1 MPLRLFRFSFGPHV
15 SLTVFRDGHFRTY
28 PFANRRGTGKPQGV
42 YMSLRLGIALTN
54 PYSKGTYVLSILPDC
69 FPALFMLFFLH

>member
-1 MPLRLFRFSFGPHV
+1 MP
-15 SLTVFRDGHFRTY
+15 
-28 PFANRRGTGKPQGV
+28 
-42 YMSLRLGIALTN
+42 LRLGIALTN